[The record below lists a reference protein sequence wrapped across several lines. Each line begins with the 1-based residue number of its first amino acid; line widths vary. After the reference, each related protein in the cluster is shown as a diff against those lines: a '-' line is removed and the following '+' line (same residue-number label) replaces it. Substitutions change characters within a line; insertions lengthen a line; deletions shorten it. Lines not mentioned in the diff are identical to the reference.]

1 MHLCALRKSPVRFCV
16 AILTHVFHVLLYK
29 VFNEYFFETTKTY
42 LIESASLYYCSR
54 YQELLFFVLC
64 VFTFSFLSF
73 LDIHTLAK
81 EFVYHVHTELN
92 GNRILL
98 NTIAAKQMQSFVSVF
113 LT

>member
-73 LDIHTLAK
+73 LDIHTLQK
-81 EFVYHVHTELN
+81 ESVGSNIMFIQVPPVHRCVAWN
-92 GNRILL
+92 N
-98 NTIAAKQMQSFVSVF
+98 F
-113 LT
+113 LMA